1 MILLKNC
8 RTCAFEPRDISFLG
22 QRGKIFILQIENTR
36 SKRFHFRGGESGRL
50 FKEEREREFERERVQ
65 MGAISSRLVGD
76 DDKNFYRHFLSEF
89 SAGASAG
96 ER

>member
-1 MILLKNC
+1 MS
-8 RTCAFEPRDISFLG
+8 RDIFLSFSE
-22 QRGKIFILQIENTR
+22 REVKIFILHIENTR
-36 SKRFHFRGGESGRL
+36 SKMFSFFSRRREWRL

-76 DDKNFYRHFLSEF
+76 DDKNFYRHFSSEF

-96 ER
+96 EL